1 MEARLENGRAV
12 LSEVPL
18 KDEGNIYVFVGE
30 ERRTLGVR
38 ATQQSYDLPSGVQ
51 ADQVTHIE
59 YGKDESVP
67 TPPGEGRTVEEAK
80 EAAIADGSE
89 KVDAPVADDKVAE

>member
-59 YGKDESVP
+59 YGKDESLP
-67 TPPGEGRTVEEAK
+67 TAPEP
-80 EAAIADGSE
+80 E
-89 KVDAPVADDKVAE
+89 KVADAPVETPVADDKVAE